1 MYRTGVMAPPTLP
14 ELPVRPGL
22 MSPSEELPMH
32 RVSARAVL
40 WSIALVLAAVELV
53 LEISLP

>member
-1 MYRTGVMAPPTLP
+1 
-14 ELPVRPGL
+14 
-22 MSPSEELPMH
+22 MH